1 MCSNVSYTV
10 TTAKSKIF
18 LLIHNIHNIFIYS
31 HNNHTKMQK
40 CNNTNSENIMM
51 VITINIE
58 KKRIMKRIVIGSKKD
73 TIEM

>member
-1 MCSNVSYTV
+1 
-10 TTAKSKIF
+10 
-18 LLIHNIHNIFIYS
+18 
-31 HNNHTKMQK
+31 MQK

-58 KKRIMKRIVIGSKKD
+58 KKRIMKPIVIGSKKD